1 METVEEEE
9 AAEED
14 EGPPALMDDDNDRGD
29 EESSDPTSMAQA
41 FTEYRTALDDH
52 LSRFTALVESLLPRH
67 GHFYETR
74 GPTFGADRQ

>member
-41 FTEYRTALDDH
+41 FTEYRTSLGH
-52 LSRFTALVESLLPRH
+52 LPVINRCS
-67 GHFYETR
+67 
-74 GPTFGADRQ
+74 DRDC